1 MTAPFSDEQVMI
13 QDMARKFAAD
23 SLAPHTAAW
32 DEDKHFPVDV
42 MREAA
47 QLGFAGIY
55 VRDDVGGSALT
66 RLDAALIFE
75 QLSYGDVSTAAFIS
89 IHNMASWMIDRF
101 GSEDL
106 RDKYVPRMTDMS
118 LIASYCLTEPGSGS
132 DAAAMKTRAVR
143 DGDDYVITGSKQFIS
158 GAGVS
163 DLYVLMAKTSDDGAK
178 GVSAFVVEKD
188 TPGLSFGANEKK

>member
-75 QLSYGDVSTAAFIS
+75 QLSYGDVS
-89 IHNMASWMIDRF
+89 
-101 GSEDL
+101 
-106 RDKYVPRMTDMS
+106 
-118 LIASYCLTEPGSGS
+118 
-132 DAAAMKTRAVR
+132 
-143 DGDDYVITGSKQFIS
+143 
-158 GAGVS
+158 
-163 DLYVLMAKTSDDGAK
+163 
-178 GVSAFVVEKD
+178 
-188 TPGLSFGANEKK
+188 